1 MSEKSNK
8 QIRALIEVALQPQ
21 KSKGFDQIAHRIA
34 KNEQVTDVFLLSGEY
49 DLLVAI
55 EAASLEDVSHFVSES
70 LAPIEHVRSTV
81 THFVLKKYKEAG
93 QQVED
98 DRSLGRLSVSL

>member
-1 MSEKSNK
+1 MSEKK
-8 QIRALIEVALQPQ
+8 EKKIRALVEVTLQPQ
-21 KSKGFDQIAHRIA
+21 KSKGFDQIAKRIA

-55 EAASLEDVSHFVSES
+55 EADSLEEVSYFVSES

-93 QQVED
+93 QYIED